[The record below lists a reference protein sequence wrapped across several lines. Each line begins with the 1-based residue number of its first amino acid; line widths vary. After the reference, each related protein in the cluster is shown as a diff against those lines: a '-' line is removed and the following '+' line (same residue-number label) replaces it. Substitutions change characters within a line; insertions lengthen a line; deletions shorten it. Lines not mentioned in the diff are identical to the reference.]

1 MYWPPASTECFREVP
16 ILTYRS
22 HRIKIPL
29 IVDAIQTFGVVIQ
42 ILRRNAKLG
51 HNEGRGG
58 IFLL

>member
-1 MYWPPASTECFREVP
+1 MF
-16 ILTYRS
+16 INRS
-22 HRIKIPL
+22 HRIKITF

-51 HNEGRGG
+51 HNEGRNG